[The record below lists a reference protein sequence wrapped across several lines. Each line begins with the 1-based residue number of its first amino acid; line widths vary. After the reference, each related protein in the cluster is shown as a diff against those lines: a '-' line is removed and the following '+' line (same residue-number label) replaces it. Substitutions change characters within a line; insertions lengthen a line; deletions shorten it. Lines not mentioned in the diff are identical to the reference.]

1 VLRSH
6 RRGIGFVNPLIA
18 KLGLSLVLLVLP
30 VPGLLLPATS
40 HAAVD
45 VVGDGERERYVGS
58 GAVLLPSN
66 LSSSTRHEASRC
78 AGCRWKVTLPCR
90 LEEIDGDAVCRGTIL
105 GCPQGREISRVWL
118 ARPGGDFEA
127 VGMFCPSDGE
137 VTSVD
142 DATRQVRA
150 GFERHIP
157 PLAIQC
163 QPPRGVVVGIPLHC
177 RSKQSTARVTWTD
190 RVAGYT
196 VETRT
201 QARWEWTFTQVG
213 RSASQNSVWRHH
225 ADFPGESYPA
235 AGIRQSFTASGVHR
249 VDVLARWTGEFTV
262 DGLGPFSIS
271 PDLLQRAS
279 LQVPTGSALGV
290 VRG

>member
-1 VLRSH
+1 M
-6 RRGIGFVNPLIA
+6 GGCLIA
-18 KLGLSLVLLVLP
+18 V
-30 VPGLLLPATS
+30 GLLAAPAS
-40 HAAVD
+40 LAFVD

-78 AGCRWKVTLPCR
+78 VGCRWKVTMPCMV
-90 LEEIDGDAVCRGTIL
+90 EEIDGDAVCRGTIL

-127 VGMFCPSDGE
+127 IGMYCPHDGE

-142 DATRQVRA
+142 DAARQVRA

-157 PLAIQC
+157 PLALQC
-163 QPPRGVVVGIPLHC
+163 QPGRGVVVGIPLHC
-177 RSKQSTARVTWTD
+177 RSLQPASRVAWTD
-190 RVAGYT
+190 TVAGYT
-196 VETRT
+196 VHTST
-201 QARWEWTFTQVG
+201 QARWEWTFTQLG
-213 RSASQNSVWRHH
+213 RSPSQDSVWRHH
-225 ADFPGESYPA
+225 AVEPGQPYPA
-235 AGIRQSFTASGVHR
+235 AGIRQSFTAPGVHR
-249 VDVLARWTGEFTV
+249 IDVLARWTGEFTV

-271 PDLLQRAS
+271 PDLLQRAG